1 MQGIL
6 NKKLSIFFFFFVNH
20 QGMEYAFHTYN
31 AHADNGITTSLHH
44 LLTHKTMGAGL
55 DLTKNLPVIVCVG
68 SDLVIGD
75 SLGPLTGSMLAFKTQ
90 GLGAYVYGTLRA
102 PITAKEIRY
111 LKDFLK
117 RTHPNAPIIA
127 IDAAVG
133 TPDDVGL
140 IKVTNRPLSP
150 GAGANKQLGCFGCA
164 SILGVVAEK
173 SVGNYALFNNTRLRL
188 VHEMANQI
196 SEGLATLLHDY
207 AARRYHRS
215 DNLAL

>member
-1 MQGIL
+1 
-6 NKKLSIFFFFFVNH
+6 
-20 QGMEYAFHTYN
+20 MEYAFHTYN
-31 AHADNGITTSLHH
+31 SHASNGITTSLDHV
-44 LLTHKTMGAGL
+44 LRKTIGAGM
-55 DLTKNLPVIVCVG
+55 DVSKNLPVIVCVG

-90 GLGAYVYGTLRA
+90 GLGVYVYGTLNA
-102 PITAKEIRY
+102 PVTAKEIRY

-117 RTHPNAPIIA
+117 HTHPHTPIIA

-133 TPDDVGL
+133 KSDDVGL
-140 IKVTNRPLSP
+140 IKVCDRPLSP
-150 GAGANKQLGCFGCA
+150 GSGANKQLGCFGSA

-173 SVGNYALFNNTRLRL
+173 SAGNYALFNNTRLRL

-207 AARRYHRS
+207 SARRFHIS
-215 DNLAL
+215 EPLAE